1 MIGMLRGVVAD
12 RGADEVVLDVAGV
25 GYRVRVTPRTLVALE
40 PGGEATVH
48 THLHVREDA
57 LVLYGFETKAERA
70 TFELLCGASG
80 VGPKLALSML
90 AVHDPMGLRRA
101 LLEDDVGALTLVP
114 GVGKRTAQKLLV
126 ELKSRFELPDLDV
139 VTDGAPSPR
148 AEVRAALA
156 GLGYEAD
163 EVREV
168 IAALPDDEPVEEL
181 LRRALR
187 QLAAERVS

>member
-1 MIGMLRGVVAD
+1 MIGMLRGTVAD
-12 RGADEVVLDVAGV
+12 RGADEAVLDVSGV
-25 GYRVRVTPRTLVALE
+25 GYRVRMTPRLLAVLE
-40 PGGEATVH
+40 PGEEVTVH

-57 LVLYGFETKAERA
+57 MVLYGFETKAERT
-70 TFELLCGASG
+70 TFELLTAASG
-80 VGPKLALSML
+80 VGPKLALSIL
-90 AVHDPMGLRRA
+90 AVHDPLALRRA
-101 LLEDDVGALTLVP
+101 LLDDDVDALTLVP

-126 ELKSRFELPDLDV
+126 ELKARFDLPDLEV
-139 VTDGAPSPR
+139 VPDGAPSPR

-163 EVREV
+163 EVRGV
-168 IAALPDDEPVEEL
+168 LAALPDDEPVEAL

>member
-1 MIGMLRGVVAD
+1 VIGMVRGVIID
-12 RGADEVVLDVAGV
+12 RDSDEVVLDVAGV
-25 GYRVRVTPRTLVALE
+25 GYRVRVTPRTLVTLE
-40 PGGEATVH
+40 PGEEAVLH

-57 LVLYGFETKAERA
+57 LVLFGFETKAERA
-70 TFELLCGASG
+70 TFEALCGASG
-80 VGPKLALSML
+80 VGPKLALSIL
-90 AVHDPMGLRRA
+90 AVHEPMALRRA
-101 LLEDDVGALTLVP
+101 LLDDDLDALTLVP

-126 ELKSRFELPDLDV
+126 ELKSRFELPELETV
-139 VTDGAPSPR
+139 ADGSPTPR
-148 AEVRAALA
+148 SEVRAALA

-168 IAALPDDEPVEEL
+168 LASLPDDEPVEEL

>member
-1 MIGMLRGVVAD
+1 MIGIVRGVLVD
-12 RGADEVVLDVAGV
+12 RGADEVVIDVNGV
-25 GYRVRVTPRTLVALE
+25 GYRVRVTPRTLVALD
-40 PGGEATVH
+40 PGEEAVLH

-57 LVLYGFETKAERA
+57 LVLFGFETKAERA
-70 TFELLCGASG
+70 TFELLCGATG
-80 VGPKLALSML
+80 VGPKLALSIL
-90 AVHDPMGLRRA
+90 AVHDPVALRRA
-101 LLEDDVGALTLVP
+101 LLDDDVASLTLVP

-126 ELKSRFELPDLDV
+126 ELKVRFELPDLETV
-139 VTDGAPSPR
+139 PAGAPTPR
-148 AEVRAALA
+148 AEVRAALT

-168 IAALPDDEPVEEL
+168 LASLPDDEPVEEL

>member
-1 MIGMLRGVVAD
+1 MIGMLRGMVAD
-12 RGADEVVLDVAGV
+12 RGADEVVLDVGGV

-40 PGGEATVH
+40 PGAEATLH

-57 LVLYGFETKAERA
+57 MVLFGFETKAERA
-70 TFELLCGASG
+70 TFELLCAAAG
-80 VGPKLALSML
+80 VGPKLALSVL
-90 AVHDPMGLRRA
+90 AVHDPIALRRA
-101 LLEDDVGALTLVP
+101 LLEDDVEALTLVQ

-126 ELKSRFELPDLDV
+126 ELKSRFSLPDLDV
-139 VTDGAPSPR
+139 VPGDTPSAR
-148 AEVRAALA
+148 GEVRSALA
-156 GLGYEAD
+156 GLGYDAD

-168 IAALPDDEPVEEL
+168 LATLPADESVEEM